1 MKDRDSEVIFEKY
14 QTLSEKGVVDTVK
27 GWVQGGLKTA
37 DRALGHQQTA
47 VPTPGQVNPQQPA
60 ATTDPV
66 ALLDQ
71 AAADPNKTAA
81 IMKVIAAMDPAWKK
95 TFAENPQI
103 APIIGVAAAG
113 AAPAKPVMTGTPA
126 AAAAAPVP
134 A

>member
-1 MKDRDSEVIFEKY
+1 MQREDVGSWLRS
-14 QTLSEKGVVDTVK
+14 
-27 GWVQGGLKTA
+27 A

-47 VPTPGQVNPQQPA
+47 VPGQVNPQQPA

-71 AAADPNKTAA
+71 AAADPTKTAA

-126 AAAAAPVP
+126 AAAAAPAP

>member
-14 QTLSEKGVVDTVK
+14 QMQREGWGDT
-27 GWVQGGLKTA
+27 
-37 DRALGHQQTA
+37 
-47 VPTPGQVNPQQPA
+47 
-60 ATTDPV
+60 
-66 ALLDQ
+66 
-71 AAADPNKTAA
+71 
-81 IMKVIAAMDPAWKK
+81 KK

-126 AAAAAPVP
+126 AAAAAPAP